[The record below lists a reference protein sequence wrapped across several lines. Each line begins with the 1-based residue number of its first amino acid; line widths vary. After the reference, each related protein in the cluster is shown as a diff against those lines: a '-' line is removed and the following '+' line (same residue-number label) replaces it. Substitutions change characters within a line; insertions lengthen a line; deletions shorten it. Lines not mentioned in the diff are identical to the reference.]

1 MNRWKSVAISLA
13 TAIGLF
19 AAGSGGMPAQAAP
32 GALIRTIAVSPA
44 PACDGIGLGP
54 TLSVGVAFDGTE
66 LIVSC
71 SNSNAAQNEI
81 LTRVDPSTGANLGTY
96 KVSGMVSGEGIGA
109 ISWDA
114 DANQLWVG
122 TANPAIT
129 PVRIYRVLLNK
140 ALGIGTA
147 TFAFSPVDGSNNPVG
162 SGRIDDGLSYDGTTK
177 TVWFSPDVFD
187 TIYHYT
193 SSGGFIA
200 SHSGLTAALGGF
212 GNSGIAVASA
222 TALYL
227 SNDGGSQ
234 IYATDKSFS
243 SFTLFASN
251 SPIRLEGLAC
261 DNTDF
266 APLGALW
273 SKDTYD
279 WNLRAYE
286 VPTGQCAPGGDPA
299 ITATGKPFSGTEGV
313 SAAQI
318 VATFTDPD
326 PAAAAAE
333 YAATIAWGDASSSA
347 GVISGLG
354 GGPFTVTGS
363 HAYKQEGS
371 YTAKTTITDVD
382 NVGNFASVTSAAT
395 VGDAALAA
403 SCAVAVAPM
412 SFSGPT
418 ANLTDANPFGTAS
431 DFTATI
437 AWGDATTSAGTVTGP
452 MGGPFVV
459 SGSHT
464 YSSTGPFTITTT
476 ITDDGG
482 STASTSCSV
491 VVFTTPAAGNFVI
504 GDGNAAVGTSVTYWG
519 AQWPKVN
526 TLSGG
531 SAPASFKGFE
541 DNPSTAACGV
551 SWSTDPGNSTPP
563 PTGPLPA
570 FMAVIVSSSISK
582 SGSTISGNIV
592 HIVIVKTNP
601 GYAGNPGHAGTGTV
615 VAVVC

>member
-1 MNRWKSVAISLA
+1 MKRWKSPAISLA

-81 LTRVDPSTGANLGTY
+81 LTRVDSTTGANLGTY
-96 KVSGMVSGEGIGA
+96 MVSGMVSGEGIGA

-114 DANQLWVG
+114 DVGQLWIS
-122 TANPAIT
+122 TANVSPQK
-129 PVRIYRVLLNK
+129 IYSALLNK
-140 ALGIGTA
+140 TLGTGVA
-147 TFAFSPVDGSNNPVG
+147 TFRFTHTFGGFSLVDG
-162 SGRIDDGLSYDGTTK
+162 LAYDGIDK
-177 TVWFSPDVFD
+177 TIWMSPDVSD

-193 SSGGFIA
+193 QGGGLIS
-200 SHSGLTAALGGF
+200 SHSGLTASLGGF
-212 GNSGIAVASA
+212 GNSGIGVASA

-227 SNDGGSQ
+227 SNDGGSK

-243 SFTLFASN
+243 SFTVFASN

-279 WNLRAYE
+279 WNMRAYE

-299 ITATGKPFSGTEGV
+299 ITATGKPFSGTEGA
-313 SAAQI
+313 SAAHI

-326 PAAAAAE
+326 PAATAAE

-347 GVISGLG
+347 GVISGPV

-363 HAYKQEGS
+363 HAYNQEGS

-519 AQWPKVN
+519 AQWPKLN

-531 SAPASFKGFE
+531 SAPADFKGFE

-582 SGSTISGNIV
+582 SGSTISGNTV

-601 GYAGNPGHAGTGTV
+601 GYAPNPGHAGTGTV